1 MFRPNAPMP
10 PLPPPPSQRPP
21 LKAGNGYMVGSV
33 VSNGSYSSYS
43 KAGNGNANGHMRGS
57 SVPNGSYS
65 KAGNGKANGHAVGAV
80 VPNSG
85 YSTAGNGKA
94 NGHMRGS
101 SVPNGSYSEAGNANA
116 NGHVVGSAVLNGSY
130 SKSGNANGNGRTVG
144 AVVANGNYSCKAG
157 NGHVVGSVVPNGKIG
172 NGHVVGAVVP
182 TGSYSIVLYENTWTG
197 DRFSQRPPFPAGPA
211 EACVESQVPR
221 AIDPLVL
228 MADPVK
234 GDNEAA
240 AAEGGERDGSSLKM
254 FGRRQSWSFSSL
266 KSKGYAAASECLSRC
281 MET

>member
-21 LKAGNGYMVGSV
+21 LKAGNGYRVGSV
-33 VSNGSYSSYS
+33 VSNDSYSSS
-43 KAGNGNANGHMRGS
+43 RAGSGSFTKAGNGSANGHMRGS
-57 SVPNGSYS
+57 SVPNDGSYS
-65 KAGNGKANGHAVGAV
+65 KARNGNANGHAVRAV
-80 VPNSG
+80 VPNGG
-85 YSTAGNGKA
+85 YGTAGNGKA
-94 NGHMRGS
+94 IGHVRGS
-101 SVPNGSYSEAGNANA
+101 SVPNGSYSEAGN
-116 NGHVVGSAVLNGSY
+116 GSA
-130 SKSGNANGNGRTVG
+130 NGRTVG
-144 AVVANGNYSCKAG
+144 AVVPNGSYSCKTG
-157 NGHVVGSVVPNGKIG
+157 NSHVMGPVVPNGCYNGKVG

-197 DRFSQRPPFPAGPA
+197 DRYSQRPPFPAGPA

-228 MADPVK
+228 LADPVK
-234 GDNEAA
+234 GENEAA
-240 AAEGGERDGSSLKM
+240 TTGGGEKDGSSLKI

-281 MET
+281 MEA